1 MQQEMQTFGR
11 RHGMPQGRCE
21 GLNMLNWRKINNS
34 VKAMK
39 DSLSRLNEDEKE
51 IVFEEIHKR

>member
-1 MQQEMQTFGR
+1 
-11 RHGMPQGRCE
+11 MPQGRCE